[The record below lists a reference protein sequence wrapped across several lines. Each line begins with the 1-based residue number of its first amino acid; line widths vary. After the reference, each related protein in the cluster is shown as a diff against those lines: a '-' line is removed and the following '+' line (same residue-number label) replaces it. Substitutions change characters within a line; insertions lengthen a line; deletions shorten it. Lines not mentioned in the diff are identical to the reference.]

1 MKRNRVLIVSAVG
14 VATALALSGC
24 SGSSGGGGSAG
35 GKTTIQMVESLTN
48 PARTELI
55 RGLLDEFEDENPDI
69 TVKLVSPPTEQAD
82 QKIQQML
89 QSGTGID
96 VLEVRDL
103 TVGPF
108 TNNDWIYDMSA
119 DLKDWDGW
127 ADMTDN
133 AKAVAQADGKSYY
146 VPYGFYGLSLFYRT
160 DLIKEAGFSEPP
172 HSWEDLLEQASK
184 IQDPSKNRF
193 GYAFRGGKNGN
204 TNVVAAIE
212 AYVADELDTENAFL
226 LKNGKTIFSSP
237 DAQKAA
243 DTYFELFAKGSPPS
257 AVSWGYPEMVE
268 GFNNGST
275 AFLLQ
280 DPEVI
285 ATISES
291 TSITADQWTTAP
303 LLVGPSGKAAQPLAT
318 AGWGVAQSSKNKEAS
333 VKLVEF
339 LTSGDAAVEF
349 AKGNSLV
356 PIIASAAD
364 DPYYKEGPWASY
376 VTMTENPDTYINVTQ
391 PRGVS
396 WWTDWIQK
404 SDADLQRVLL
414 GDMTSAEMLK
424 SWDQYW
430 TEKFA
435 AEKG

>member
-1 MKRNRVLIVSAVG
+1 MKRSRVLVLTGLGLVS
-14 VATALALSGC
+14 TLALTSC
-24 SGSSGGGGSAG
+24 SGGSGDSSSAD
-35 GKTTIQMVESLTN
+35 GKVTIQMVESLTN
-48 PARTELI
+48 PARTELLQ
-55 RGLLDEFEDENPDI
+55 GLLDEFHTANPDI

-82 QKIQQML
+82 TKIQQML
-89 QSGTGID
+89 QSGKGID
-96 VLEVRDL
+96 VLEVRDI

-108 TNNDWIYDMSA
+108 TNNKWIYDMSA

-127 ADMTDN
+127 NDLTDN

-160 DLIKEAGFSEPP
+160 DLVKDAGFSAPP
-172 HSWEDLLEQASK
+172 KSWDDLLTQASK
-184 IQDPSKNRF
+184 IQDPSKNTY

-212 AYVADELDTENAFL
+212 AYVADDLDTTNAFKL
-226 LKNGKTIFSSP
+226 TDGKTIFSSP
-237 DAQKAA
+237 DAQKAV
-243 DTYFELFAKGSPPS
+243 DTYFQLFSQASPPS

-268 GFNNGST
+268 GFTNGST

-285 ATISES
+285 ATVEQSTTISQE
-291 TSITADQWTTAP
+291 QWSTAP

-318 AGWGVAQSSKNKEAS
+318 AGWGVAESSKNKEAA

-339 LTSGDAAVEF
+339 LASGDAAVTF
-349 AKGNSLV
+349 AQGNSLV
-356 PIIASAAD
+356 PIIASASD
-364 DPYYKEGPWASY
+364 DPFYKEGPWASY

-396 WWTDWIQK
+396 WWTEWSQK
-404 SDADLQRVLL
+404 ADQEVQNVLL
-414 GDMTSAEMLK
+414 GSMTTKDLLA
-424 SWDQYW
+424 SWDTYW

-435 AEKG
+435 SEE